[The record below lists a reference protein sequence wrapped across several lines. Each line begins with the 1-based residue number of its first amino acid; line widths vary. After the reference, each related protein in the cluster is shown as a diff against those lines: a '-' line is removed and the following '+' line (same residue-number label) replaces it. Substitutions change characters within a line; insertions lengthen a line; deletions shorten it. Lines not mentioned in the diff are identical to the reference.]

1 MSKGLENVVFVIK
14 KNSCDG
20 IGNIFKSFITAYSC
34 NPNSRIECNPN
45 YALGVYNTV
54 LAPQHIYDVETEDY
68 TGKEIAYMYTSRL
81 LVLDGE
87 DNEQQHIFM
96 PENHEVNGC
105 GNLKYNYLYS
115 FKCLIDYNYDN
126 NRVCERVRQRILNTI
141 HNIEFLP
148 DITER
153 VERNHCMFAG
163 LNILGI
169 SVRTWKCFHER
180 GIQRPYNSLE
190 YKNMIKNV
198 VNNCGIQGF
207 VVSFDNHN
215 VETEYMDF
223 LSNYDLP
230 MWILR
235 KEDGVNELQHCV
247 IKMLTLSKC
256 NYFIGNRI
264 STFSE
269 LVYWFSDCNVKC
281 FNVF

>member
-1 MSKGLENVVFVIK
+1 MSNLENVVFVIK

-34 NPNSRIECNPN
+34 NPNSHIECNSQ

-54 LAPQHIYDVETEDY
+54 LAPKHIYDPSIENFND
-68 TGKEIAYMYTSRL
+68 KEIAYMYTSRL
-81 LVLDGE
+81 LVLSEE
-87 DNEQQHIFM
+87 DNEQKHIFM
-96 PENHEVNGC
+96 HENNEVNGC

-126 NRVCERVRQRILNTI
+126 NNICNRVKNRILSTI

-148 DITER
+148 IINEK
-153 VERNHCMFAG
+153 VNYNFSFFNNKNM
-163 LNILGI
+163 LGI
-169 SVRTWKCFHER
+169 SIRTWKCFHEK
-180 GIQRPYNSLE
+180 GIQRPYNSVE
-190 YKNMIKNV
+190 YKNKI
-198 VNNCGIQGF
+198 NNIINNHSIEGI
-207 VVSFDNHN
+207 VISFDNHN

-223 LSNYDLP
+223 LSKYDLP
-230 MWILR
+230 IWVLR
-235 KEDGVNELQHCV
+235 KSNDINELQHCV

-269 LVYWFSDCNVKC
+269 LVYWFSDCNINC
-281 FNVF
+281 HNVF